1 MRTLVP
7 IILLTALGIFA
18 HSRSPATEQEKSP
31 AQDEAKFAKVLFDQS
46 SKPVVIA
53 HVTVIDA
60 TGGAPQEDMTVVIA
74 GNRITRV
81 DKTANVKIPREAQ
94 VLEAKGKF
102 LVPGLWDMHVHL
114 SWTTASALSVL
125 VANGVTGVRDMG
137 GRLGEIDEWRTK
149 IATGLLVG
157 PRIVRAGP
165 QLNGQ
170 KFNPYQMV
178 TGNPD
183 ETRGVVRALK
193 EVGVDFIKVHRRL
206 PRDSYFAAI
215 DEAKRQ
221 GLLLVGH
228 IPMTVTPEEA
238 SDAGQATIEH
248 VETLF
253 EGTFSTALKDQKLS
267 GAIRQ
272 WRTAEG
278 GKLFARFVKNHTV
291 VTPALAGWH
300 WVIEF
305 SDPSLP
311 PDPRSRY
318 VALSMKK
325 AFPRPSK
332 TSAEELIELKQRF
345 AEFREVVR
353 QMNRSGV
360 TVMAGTDVAGPRV
373 PGFSLHDELA
383 VLVECGLTPLQALQA
398 ATLTPARLLNKAEDF
413 GTVASGKFADLV
425 LLDANPLEDIR
436 NTQKVRA
443 VVLNGRLLDRR
454 ELNRLLAEAE
464 ALASTQ

>member
-1 MRTLVP
+1 MKASLLV
-7 IILLTALGIFA
+7 LLLLPAGA
-18 HSRSPATEQEKSP
+18 SAQEPATPRPLAITHVTIIDTMGGP
-31 AQDEAKFAKVLFDQS
+31 AQPE
-46 SKPVVIA
+46 
-53 HVTVIDA
+53 
-60 TGGAPQEDMTVVIA
+60 MTVVIRDGRIA
-74 GNRITRV
+74 GIE
-81 DKTANVKIPREAQ
+81 KSGGAAIPKDIPVVEGR
-94 VLEAKGKF
+94 GKF
-102 LVPGLWDMHVHL
+102 LIPGLWDMHVHL
-114 SWTTASALSVL
+114 SWTTASALPAL

-149 IATGLLVG
+149 IAAGLLVG

-170 KFNPYQMV
+170 KFNPYQIV

-221 GLLLVGH
+221 GLTLVGH

-248 VETLF
+248 TETLF
-253 EGTFSTALKDQKLS
+253 EGTFSAALKQQKLPD
-267 GAIRQ
+267 AIRQ
-272 WRTAEG
+272 WRAEEAD
-278 GKLFARFVKNHTV
+278 KLFARFVKNCTV
-291 VTPALAGWH
+291 VTPALAGWQ
-300 WVIEF
+300 WLIEF
-305 SDPSLP
+305 SDLSLP
-311 PDPRSRY
+311 LDPRSRY

-332 TSAEELIELKQRF
+332 TSAEDLTELKQKF

-360 TVMAGTDVAGPRV
+360 TLLAGTDVAGPRA
-373 PGFSLHDELA
+373 PGFTLHDELA
-383 VLVECGLTPLQALQA
+383 VLVEAGLTPLQALQA
-398 ATLTPARLLNKAEDF
+398 ATLTPARLLNKSTDF
-413 GTVASGKFADLV
+413 GTVENGKFADLV
-425 LLDANPLEDIR
+425 LLDANPLDEIR
-436 NTQKVRA
+436 NTQRISA
-443 VVLNGRLLDRR
+443 VVLGGKLLRR
-454 ELNRLLAEAE
+454 GDLDALLREAE
-464 ALASTQ
+464 RMANNN